1 MSRMTA
7 ARPTAPT
14 HRADPFRFYLALTFV
29 IVFCCSTEPAFAQS
43 NPVQNMLDGVIG
55 FLNSGVMRS
64 LAILAVVAA
73 GIAAYMGKITWGTGG
88 MLMGGLILTF
98 GAASLVD
105 QFSGYV
111 S

>member
-7 ARPTAPT
+7 AKPTVPAYRP
-14 HRADPFRFYLALTFV
+14 DSFRRYLALTFV
-29 IVFCCSTEPAFAQS
+29 IVFCCSAEPAFAQS
-43 NPVQNMLDGVIG
+43 NPVQNMLNGVIG

-64 LAILAVVAA
+64 LAILAVIAA
-73 GIAAYMGKITWGTGG
+73 GIAAYLGRITWGTGG

>member
-7 ARPTAPT
+7 AKSRAPA
-14 HRADPFRFYLALTFV
+14 HRADPFRFYIALTFV
-29 IVFCCSTEPAFAQS
+29 MVFCCSAEPAFAQS
-43 NPVQNMLDGVIG
+43 NPVQAMLDGVIG

-64 LAILAVVAA
+64 LAILAVIAA
-73 GIAAYMGKITWGTGG
+73 GIAAYLGRITWGTGG

-105 QFSGYV
+105 QFSAFV

>member
-1 MSRMTA
+1 MSRTTA
-7 ARPTAPT
+7 AKPTTA
-14 HRADPFRFYLALTFV
+14 HRADPFRLGLALTFV
-29 IVFCCSTEPAFAQS
+29 IVFCCSAEPAFAQS
-43 NPVQNMLDGVIG
+43 NPVQNMLNGVIG

-64 LAILAVVAA
+64 LAILAVIAA
-73 GIAAYMGKITWGTGG
+73 GIAAYLGRITWGTGG

-105 QFSGYV
+105 QFSGFV